1 MQNNKSNNKCNGNI
15 VYLFRAQLFD
25 TILFQYPIVFG
36 LYTLAIL
43 RYYAVIGTS
52 AAVFIS
58 CHVVLHTV
66 VRPCVV
72 FCASFI
78 FYNNILIK

>member
-1 MQNNKSNNKCNGNI
+1 MQNNKSNKKCNGNI
-15 VYLFRAQLFD
+15 VYLYSYLTRFYSSIPLCLD
-25 TILFQYPIVFG
+25 
-36 LYTLAIL
+36 LYTLVIL

-52 AAVFIS
+52 AAVYIS

-72 FCASFI
+72 FCACFI